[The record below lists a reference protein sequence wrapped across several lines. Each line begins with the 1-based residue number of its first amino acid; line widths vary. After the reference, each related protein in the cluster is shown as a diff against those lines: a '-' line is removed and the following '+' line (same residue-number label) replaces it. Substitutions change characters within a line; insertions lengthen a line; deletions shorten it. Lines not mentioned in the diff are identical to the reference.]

1 MEEEDKEYFD
11 KLSTIAIY
19 ADILLG
25 ILRYTKVKERNNEEK
40 YLSELTKNLKF
51 EKTTDPDLFR
61 ACIDLVEDSQL
72 AIDEFYKNGLITNDN
87 NFGERYL
94 RLYGVLNATYLQ
106 LGAIF
111 DLIRIFNLPN
121 QKEIKTKLND
131 LKIIDV
137 RNKIAS
143 HTTNYKIPNTKNGKD
158 FFKLAQSTITRWGNS
173 LLIVSK
179 EDYEEIDLKP
189 NIIKFS
195 SEIEGVLEE
204 IIQKELYSRSF
215 KKEHLEWMQVRH
227 EYIKKYR

>member
-1 MEEEDKEYFD
+1 MEDKEYLD

-25 ILRYTKVKERNNEEK
+25 ILRYTRVKERNDEEK
-40 YLSELTKNLKF
+40 YSIELTKNLKF

-61 ACIDLVEDSQL
+61 ACIDLIEDSQF
-72 AIDEFYKNGLITNDN
+72 AIDEFYKNGLITNDD

-106 LGAIF
+106 LGAIL

-121 QKEIKTKLND
+121 QKEIKSRLKS
-131 LKIIDV
+131 LKIIEL

-143 HTTNYKIPNTKNGKD
+143 HTTNYKIPNTKSDSD
-158 FFKLAQSTITRWGNS
+158 FFKLAQSTISRWGNS

-179 EDYEEIDLKP
+179 DDYEEIDLRP
-189 NIIKFS
+189 NLERFTA
-195 SEIEGVLEE
+195 EIERVLEE
-204 IIQKELYSRSF
+204 IIQKELSSRRF
-215 KKEHLEWMQVRH
+215 VKEHSEWLQERH
-227 EYIKKYR
+227 YYIKNYR